1 MIAHLKND
9 ILFFRFPLL
18 NGFSGLAHGVFTRH
32 GGQSP
37 PPFNS
42 LNVGLNGGD
51 DADAVESNRSAI
63 ADCLGVSR
71 PLIFCDQVHGAVVVS
86 LKKAADSKV
95 PSKITGDA
103 LITDIPGMPIG
114 IQLADCQAILLYDPV
129 RSVVANVHSGWR
141 GSIQNIA
148 GTTIDRMQS
157 DFLCR
162 PADIRAAVSPS
173 LGPCCSEF
181 KNYQTE
187 IPEKLWSYRDSRNY
201 INFWDITRDQL
212 TAAGILPENIEFS
225 GVCTKCNTH
234 LFYSYRKN
242 PETGRFAAVA
252 GLIDPY

>member
-9 ILFFRFPLL
+9 ILFFKFPVLS
-18 NGFSGLAHGVFTRH
+18 GFSGLAHGVFTRQ

-37 PPFNS
+37 PPFDS
-42 LNVGLNGGD
+42 LNVGLNSGD

-63 ADCLGVSR
+63 AGCLCTSR
-71 PLIFCDQVHGAVVVS
+71 PVIFCNQVHGAVVVS
-86 LKKAADSKV
+86 LKKAADSNV
-95 PSKITGDA
+95 WPNITGDA

-148 GTTIDRMQS
+148 GATIDRMQS
-157 DFLCR
+157 DFRCQ

-187 IPEKLWSYRDSRNY
+187 IPEQFWDYRDGRNHF
-201 INFWDITRDQL
+201 NFWDISRDQL
-212 TAAGILPENIEFS
+212 TDAGILPENIEIS
-225 GVCTKCNTH
+225 GICTKCNAH

-252 GLIDPY
+252 GLMDPY